1 MTAPSRRSDPPPLL
15 VPVPVP
21 STAAAIATAAE
32 ATPSSPPPRPSRTAR
47 VFRRGMVTVACELR
61 TPRVVQFYRRD
72 FTAISHWLDALDH
85 ARDFTHVD
93 TRPAREAEHVIS
105 AHLEVLRTLF
115 DDAARQAEALLAAQG
130 LAGVPIRYA
139 APVTVSAPI
148 VHPVAHAYLR
158 VLSIADDAF
167 SGIERAWLLGLVDTR
182 FRRHEEARFRK
193 ALRSIA
199 TLVRE
204 QYGAMARVLREARG
218 ARVSEDVR
226 EGPSDDGSSAGPG
239 PADATSPWWQASSE
253 LEGAAAP

>member
-1 MTAPSRRSDPPPLL
+1 MTAPSRLSDPPLVH
-15 VPVPVP
+15 VPVPVAVPAP
-21 STAAAIATAAE
+21 SAE
-32 ATPSSPPPRPSRTAR
+32 AAPRPAPARPARVAR
-47 VFRRGMVTVACELR
+47 VFRRGVVTVACELR

-72 FTAISHWLDALDH
+72 FTAISHWLDALDR

-93 TRPAREAEHVIS
+93 TRAAREAEHVIS
-105 AHLEVLRTLF
+105 AHLQVLQALF
-115 DDAARQAEALLAAQG
+115 DDAVRRAESLLAAQG

-182 FRRHEEARFRK
+182 FRRREEARFRK
-193 ALRSIA
+193 ALRSIT

-204 QYGAMARVLREARG
+204 QYGAMARVLREARE
-218 ARVSEDVR
+218 ARAPEDVPADPPD
-226 EGPSDDGSSAGPG
+226 GVSDAGPG
-239 PADATSPWWQASSE
+239 PAGENPPWWQASGE
-253 LEGAAAP
+253 PDVNAAR